1 MDDGEEEMGFDAFPC
16 IISTGFFFD
25 FFSGLVPIFHMHIH
39 CLCLRMAHQECR
51 ESLALDFLLD
61 FQRSLNFTKLEK
73 RNASPVKCLLK
84 LLPFMVSIVYWDPS
98 HFHLISIW
106 NCGTNQAKGQKVSYV
121 LVSLLWALFC
131 IWWFSF
137 WPSLRLVCSSC
148 CTARSPC

>member
-25 FFSGLVPIFHMHIH
+25 FFSGLVPIFHMHMH

-84 LLPFMVSIVYWDPS
+84 LLPFMVSIVY
-98 HFHLISIW
+98 
-106 NCGTNQAKGQKVSYV
+106 
-121 LVSLLWALFC
+121 
-131 IWWFSF
+131 
-137 WPSLRLVCSSC
+137 
-148 CTARSPC
+148 